1 MVCSGRK
8 NTKRY
13 LTKTCVWSPFDRTFD
28 QRGLF
33 SQSLAQKTRADASR
47 GTRGVV
53 ERPRFRRH
61 ALAVDHIRRVR
72 RQVERRLKADPEP
85 RDRFGFQISAAES
98 QEEK

>member
-13 LTKTCVWSPFDRTFD
+13 QTKTCVWSPFDRTFD